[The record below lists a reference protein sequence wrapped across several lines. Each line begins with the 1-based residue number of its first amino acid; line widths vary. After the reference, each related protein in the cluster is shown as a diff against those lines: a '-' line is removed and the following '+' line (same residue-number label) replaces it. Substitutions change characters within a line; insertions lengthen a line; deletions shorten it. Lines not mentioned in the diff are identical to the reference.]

1 MKHILII
8 EDDEQIQNF
17 LHSIL
22 VDMNQNF
29 YIHISPSAG
38 QALKISNTYDISL
51 FIIDIQL
58 TDYKGTDLA
67 NELRDLQKYKYTPM
81 IFATAIATE
90 ELRAYREIKCYD
102 YLVKPFTKEEVKT
115 SVLNVLDYLH
125 TIKIDVPTVRI
136 EQKGFIFEYQLQ
148 DIVYIESF
156 GKKMVI
162 HMKNPDGDL
171 IQEDIAGYSLKSI
184 LDLLKN
190 GPFQQCHKSYI
201 INTDFIE
208 RIVKAKSTLSL
219 RGTSISLP
227 IGNKYRDVIM
237 GTD

>member
-125 TIKIDVPTVRI
+125 TIKIDVPIVRI